1 MNYTD
6 LNAEVARYLHRTDLT
21 SQIPTFIGMAEAAL
35 FRELNIR
42 DLQTTATLTMAGEFA
57 SLPADFG
64 TLVKL
69 EGVAGGTT
77 YSLDYQ
83 SKPERNADPSAS
95 PTVYAF
101 ESGQIRVYGAG
112 DSTTYTLYYTPKVEA
127 LSATNAD
134 NWLSVNAPD
143 LYLFASCLEGAKYI
157 RAGDL
162 AQALTVMV
170 AEKLEAVR
178 RFIERKTLPSNSGL
192 QIKVR
197 RG

>member
-42 DLQTTATLTMAGEFA
+42 DLQATATLTIAGEFA
-57 SLPADFG
+57 SLPVDFG

-69 EGVAGGTT
+69 EGVVGGTT
-77 YSLDYQ
+77 YALDYQ

-170 AEKLEAVR
+170 SEKLEAVR

>member
-6 LNAEVARYLHRTDLT
+6 LKAEVARYLHRTDLT

-42 DLQTTATLTMAGEFA
+42 DLQTTATLTTAGEFA
-57 SLPADFG
+57 PLPVDFG

-69 EGVAGGTT
+69 EGVVGGTT
-77 YSLDYQ
+77 YALDYQ

-112 DSTTYTLYYTPKVEA
+112 DGVTFTLHYTPKVEA

>member
-1 MNYTD
+1 MNYME
-6 LNAEVARYLHRTDLT
+6 LQAEVAKYLHRTDLT
-21 SQIPTFIGMAEAAL
+21 SQIPTFIGMAESAL

-42 DLQTTATLTMAGEFA
+42 DLQTTATLTIAGEFA

-77 YSLDYQ
+77 YALDYQ
-83 SKPERNADPSAS
+83 SKPERNADPSATPS
-95 PTVYAF
+95 AYAF
-101 ESGQIRVYGAG
+101 ESGQIRVYGAS
-112 DSTTYTLYYTPKVEA
+112 DSATFTLYYTPKVEA
-127 LSATNAD
+127 LSATNAT

>member
-6 LNAEVARYLHRTDLT
+6 LKAEVARYLHRTDLT

-57 SLPADFG
+57 PLPVDFG

-69 EGVAGGTT
+69 DGVVGGTT
-77 YSLDYQ
+77 YALDYQ

-112 DSTTYTLYYTPKVEA
+112 ASTTYTLYYTPKVEA